1 MEGFIWLVI
10 ATFLFCYKKTRKASI
25 CSYAALNIVLIG
37 NEVILKHLI
46 NRTRPFEAVKGL
58 VTLIEHPSSSSFPSR
73 HTSSAFAAVVVLWA
87 LLPRKFSIP
96 ALVLAGLISFSRLY
110 VGVHYPTDILGGMAI
125 GLIYGFW
132 GLIFGNLIVDKSKKV
147 FEKRLVG

>member
-46 NRTRPFEAVKGL
+46 NRTWPFEAVKGL
-58 VTLIEHPSSSSFPSR
+58 VTLIEHPSSSSFPSG

-132 GLIFGNLIVDKSKKV
+132 GLTFGNLIVDKSKKV